1 MRLVN
6 WVVAAFERAVARS
19 RERSAAFDHFW
30 LARERY
36 GDKLGGRLA
45 AAIAYYGFFAAFAL
59 TLVAYSVLG
68 FLLDYNV
75 NLVNQVDSFLKQN
88 LPWLDTATIKNS
100 RGTVGV
106 VGLIGLVLTGVG
118 WVESLRSSQRLIWLF
133 KEQPGNPI
141 VRRLIDLGMLFG
153 LFVLM
158 GSSVVASDGIQSAL
172 EWIEGENQSLGLT
185 IMGWALSVLFNM
197 LLAAALLTA
206 VPRLRMPIRRLFP
219 SMVLVGLGITLL
231 TSVGRFFIARSQH
244 NPAYQVVAPAV
255 GLLVYLYFFNQLVL
269 FGTALAATARTG
281 KVVDLAAEPPPE
293 DHP

>member
-6 WVVAAFERAVARS
+6 WVVAAFERAIERS
-19 RERSAAFDHFW
+19 RQRSPAFDHFW

-45 AAIAYYGFFAAFAL
+45 AAIAYYGFFAVFAL
-59 TLVAYSVLG
+59 ALVAYSVLG

-75 NLVNQVDSFLKQN
+75 NLVNTVDSFLKQN
-88 LPWLDTATIKNS
+88 LPWLDSATIKNS

-106 VGLIGLVLTGVG
+106 VGLVGLMLTGVG

-141 VRRLIDLGMLFG
+141 VRRLIDLGLLFG
-153 LFVLM
+153 LFVLI
-158 GSSVVASDGIQSAL
+158 GASVVASDGIQSAL
-172 EWIEGENQSLGLT
+172 EWIEGESHSLGLT

-197 LLAAALLTA
+197 LLGAALLTA

-219 SMVLVGLGITLL
+219 SMLLVGLGITLL
-231 TSVGRFFIARSQH
+231 TSVGRYFIARGQD
-244 NPAYQVVAPAV
+244 NPAYRVVAGAV
-255 GLLVYLYFFNQLVL
+255 GLLVYLYLFNQLVL
-269 FGTALAATARTG
+269 FGAALAATARTG
-281 KVVDLAAEPPPE
+281 KVVDLAAESSPE
-293 DHP
+293 DPP